1 MNTPLFGSQ
10 PASPTS
16 SAAQPVQIAYV
27 AQPGLGSIAISNFFL
42 NLITLWIY
50 RFWAKTRVRRHIWSS
65 VHVNGEPLEYTGT
78 GKELFLGFVIVLAVI
93 FLPLALIGVA
103 LSVYYGPKSAASIAY
118 TYLIALALS
127 TMYGFA
133 IYRARRYRLSRTLWR
148 GIRGALPG
156 SAISYSGK
164 YFGSLLLSPITAGWS
179 SPAMN
184 LILAEQMTNDMRFGN
199 TPFSFTGRA
208 GPLYTRYA
216 LCWFLTLF
224 VYLGLIG
231 IAIGLYSSGAFDSLQ
246 NVLKAIDGE
255 GNYLPDYMKGLIVF
269 AGFLAIILFLLLFAT
284 LRSIIW
290 SFYTAKELNLFAQYT
305 RFPGTRF
312 EFNATPWSLIT
323 LWLGNMALIIFT
335 LGIAQP
341 FVEQR
346 IMRYFVDRLTIE
358 GAVDFSSVGQ
368 SQAAIDKR
376 GEGLIDALNLDAF

>member
-1 MNTPLFGSQ
+1 MHTPLFGSQ

-27 AQPGLGSIAISNFFL
+27 AQPGLGSIAISNFLL

-50 RFWAKTRVRRHIWSS
+50 RFWAKTRVRRHIWSNI
-65 VHVNGEPLEYTGT
+65 HVNGEPLEYTGT
-78 GKELFLGFVIVLAVI
+78 GKELFLGFVIVLAVV

-103 LSVYYGPKSAASIAY
+103 LSVYFGPESAASIAY

-156 SAISYSGK
+156 SAMSYSGK

-208 GPLYTRYA
+208 GPLYARYA

-224 VYLGLIG
+224 VYLGLVGIAVAIYASGGLDWFKGVADILESSTTSEFTKGSAAIG
-231 IAIGLYSSGAFDSLQ
+231 I
-246 NVLKAIDGE
+246 
-255 GNYLPDYMKGLIVF
+255 
-269 AGFLAIILFLLLFAT
+269 FLAFLLIILLLST

-290 SFYTAKELNLFAQYT
+290 SFYTARELNLFAQYT
-305 RFPGTRF
+305 RFPGARF

-358 GAVDFSSVGQ
+358 GAVDFSAVGQ
-368 SQAAIDKR
+368 SQAAIDRR
-376 GEGLIDALNLDAF
+376 GEGLIDALDLDAF